1 MRAEDAGESE
11 DRENERMETSSIF
24 SMATPP
30 SLKKQNVVE
39 IAVNAANNKD
49 MMNVTE
55 HIEIQGAEDLDIE
68 NTKNGE
74 KNENGKTGKD
84 GKDGKDNTKSNLF
97 EKFRRLGITGS
108 AEDFFD
114 MKEEKEDENDPLNFQ
129 KLTDELVNRQD
140 IQAYTAYERC
150 YKVILGVNSID
161 ILSGSIRFNIAFEGC
176 EIMDLL
182 PEPIS
187 IQKVKDE
194 CSVRKNKKIKTQM

>member
-161 ILSGSIRFNIAFEGC
+161 ILSGNIRFNIAFEGC